1 MAVIP
6 ATFFGLC
13 TKKGTYDDLN
23 GEKKALYDAA
33 QQYFERVLLID
44 PQDVL
49 YLFERGAARPRVL
62 YKGQDIADL
71 NVLMVRSTGGR
82 EASSAMLAHTLA
94 FCGCNTVDPLERFSV
109 GFASKLLTTIDRF
122 ERGVGSNSYIA
133 FGGRNAVVLLQHLNI
148 SPEQPI
154 LYKPAA
160 GRKGEGV
167 LTFTDLDTALDFV
180 RQTDPEMVASE
191 MPFLFQTFEHF
202 VAEYRVMVMNGE
214 VLGMVEKIRAEG
226 AVAANAAQGG
236 IFVAANV
243 PEVMDFVR
251 EHVSHEGLL
260 GVDVAIDDEGALHL
274 IETNRAPMW
283 GAFEAATGV
292 RVAEEV
298 MERIKMSLKMDI
310 S

>member
-1 MAVIP
+1 MAGTP
-6 ATFFGLC
+6 GTSFGLC
-13 TKKGTYDDLN
+13 TKKGTYEDLN

-33 QQYFERVLLID
+33 LRHFGRVLLID

-49 YLFERGAARPRVL
+49 YFFERGATRPRVL
-62 YKGQDIADL
+62 YHGEDIANL

-109 GFASKLLTTIDRF
+109 GFASKLLTTIGRF
-122 ERGVGSNSYIA
+122 ERGVGSSSYIA
-133 FGGRNAVVLLQHLNI
+133 FGARNAFILLQYLNI
-148 SPEQPI
+148 SPEHPI
-154 LYKPAA
+154 LFKPAA

-167 LTFTDLDTALDFV
+167 LTFTDLNTALDFV
-180 RQTDPEMVASE
+180 RRADPEAELPE
-191 MPFLFQTFEHF
+191 MPFLFQTFERF
-202 VAEYRVMVMNGE
+202 VAEYRVMVMNGDI
-214 VLGMVEKIRAEG
+214 LGMVQKIRAEG

-236 IFVAANV
+236 VFVAANV
-243 PEVMDFVR
+243 PEVATFVQ
-251 EHVSHEGLL
+251 EHVSHQGLL
-260 GVDVAIDDEGALHL
+260 GVDVAIDDEGALHI

-298 MERIKMSLKMDI
+298 VRRV
-310 S
+310 